1 MYQLS
6 GANLISIN
14 TSKLNDT
21 IRSFYLYLQVET
33 TLKTL
38 TLSDYKWRK
47 AWESLQKL
55 TGKVKLLY
63 SYIDGYMSNPNQVS
77 QIGLGIGQIYL
88 SLLFNFKSS

>member
-1 MYQLS
+1 M
-6 GANLISIN
+6 IPFF
-14 TSKLNDT
+14 D
-21 IRSFYLYLQVET
+21 LYLQVET

-38 TLSDYKWRK
+38 TLSDYEWRK

-77 QIGLGIGQIYL
+77 QIGLGIGQI
-88 SLLFNFKSS
+88 